1 MSIQEELRAELKAA
15 TLERDQKR
23 LDVIRAIEGEI
34 KLARTAKGFE
44 GEVDD
49 ALYLKI
55 IASYSKKMKKAH
67 AEYEKA
73 GDRGK
78 DLADTLAFEVDYLSR
93 WLPQKLD
100 EEATLALVLST
111 IADLGVDDPKQ
122 TGRVMG
128 AIMKDHGKAVD
139 GGLVS
144 KLVAKQLKKTD

>member
-1 MSIQEELRAELKAA
+1 MSIQEQLPAELKAA
-15 TLERDQKR
+15 TRERDQPR
-23 LDVIRAIEGEI
+23 LNVIRAIETEV
-34 KLARTAKGFE
+34 KMARSAKGFE

-55 IASYSKKMKKAH
+55 IQSYSKKMQKAH

-73 GDRGK
+73 GERGRE
-78 DLADTLAFEVDYLSR
+78 LADNLAYEVKYLSQ

-100 EEATLALVLST
+100 EEATLALVLTT
-111 IADLGVDDPKQ
+111 IAELGVSDPKQ

-128 AIMKDHGKAVD
+128 AIMKTHGKDVD

-144 KLVAKQLKKTD
+144 KLLAQQLKKPD